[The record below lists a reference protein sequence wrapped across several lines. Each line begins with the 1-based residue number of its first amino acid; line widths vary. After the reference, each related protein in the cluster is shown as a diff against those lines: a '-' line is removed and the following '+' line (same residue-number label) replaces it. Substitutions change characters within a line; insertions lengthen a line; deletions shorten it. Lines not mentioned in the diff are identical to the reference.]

1 MWLAEF
7 KCVVEMREADHSP
20 FDIGPPGEMASRLTT
35 IRESF
40 GPYQMPDSARTA
52 LVPRCCAV
60 VYDCVFA
67 EWSQSVVAYVVL
79 AAVAVGHPP

>member
-1 MWLAEF
+1 
-7 KCVVEMREADHSP
+7 
-20 FDIGPPGEMASRLTT
+20 MASRLTT